1 MLKSQKGITLV
12 EIMIAVMIFGI
23 GIGMAMRTL
32 PESSVTTTRG
42 RNITIA
48 TNLAAEKV
56 EELMS
61 LPFLH
66 ADLTQGSHVD
76 PDNPIDLHY
85 ERSWDV
91 IDNMPM
97 QGMKRVSVSVNF
109 PTASADSTVTL
120 DTFITSRR

>member
-1 MLKSQKGITLV
+1 MLKSQQGITLV

-32 PESSVTTTRG
+32 PESSATTTRG

-61 LPFLH
+61 LPFLDG
-66 ADLTQGSHVD
+66 DLAQGAHSD
-76 PDNPIDLHY
+76 SDNPIDLHY
-85 ERSWDV
+85 NRSWNVTD
-91 IDNMPM
+91 DMPM
-97 QGMKRVSVSVNF
+97 QGMKQVNVTVSF
-109 PTASADSTVTL
+109 PTASTDSTVTL

>member
-12 EIMIAVMIFGI
+12 EIMIALVIFGI

-32 PESSVTTTRG
+32 PESNVTTTRG
-42 RNITIA
+42 RNMTIA

-56 EELMS
+56 EELMGLTFS
-61 LPFLH
+61 E
-66 ADLTQGSHVD
+66 ADLAQGTHND

-85 ERSWDV
+85 ERSWLVTDDV
-91 IDNMPM
+91 PM
-97 QGMKRVSVSVNF
+97 KGMKRVSVTVNF
-109 PTASADSTVTL
+109 PTASADSSVTL

>member
-12 EIMIAVMIFGI
+12 EIMIAVIIFGI

-48 TNLAAEKV
+48 TNLATEKV
-56 EELMS
+56 EELMG
-61 LPFLH
+61 LPFSD
-66 ADLTQGSHVD
+66 AELTQGTHND
-76 PDNPIDLHY
+76 ADNPIDLHY
-85 ERSWDV
+85 QRSWLVADDTP
-91 IDNMPM
+91 IP
-97 QGMKRVSVSVNF
+97 GMKRVSVTVNF
-109 PTASADSTVTL
+109 PTASTDSSVTL